1 MRINM
6 ERIDYSEIV
15 AERFDQ
21 LVELKNKNKANWLFV
36 DIAIWEVVCFRCSS
50 DIGGYL
56 DPFEQYFDSENHF
69 NSFIEILKKLDED
82 FLVKQ
87 FSRVKELLSDFDF
100 WTKREM
106 RSEVNAN
113 FDHKEVD
120 NGELYSILRD
130 IDQKQLLWN
139 LDDKLGEIYSDSV

>member
-1 MRINM
+1 MNM

-21 LVELKNKNKANWLFV
+21 LVELQNKNKENWLFV

-50 DIGGYL
+50 DIGGHL

-69 NSFIEILKKLDED
+69 DGFIEILKKLNED
-82 FLVKQ
+82 FLIKQ
-87 FSRVKELLSDFDF
+87 FKRVKELLSDLDF

-106 RSEVNAN
+106 RSEVDVN
-113 FDHKEVD
+113 FDYKEDD
-120 NGELYSILRD
+120 NEELYSILRD

-139 LDDKLGEIYSDSV
+139 LDNKLGEMYSDSV